1 MKQGDALRAGRRIET
16 QHGSELE
23 RADENAQKAYGKRF
37 EGEQNHVN
45 DINISSDLDVSAH
58 NDIELEHVF
67 SRGKRRFSFGKLF
80 IISLLVLIVVE
91 SVYSVIE
98 AMNESWLLALLY
110 VGVLALA
117 ITSAMVFVIREAVA
131 LKRLKH
137 HQHHQQAGLRL
148 LNSTQIGEAHSWLEP
163 ILKHHPQQQVA
174 QFKAAIQAHHTD
186 KEVLQLYE
194 SSLLQSQDQKA
205 KQIINQHA
213 TTSAM
218 LVAMSPLALVDM
230 LAVLWR
236 GVHLIEA
243 ITQHYGI
250 KLGYRSRIT
259 LYKLLVKQMV
269 FVGATELVS
278 DLAATSLGAELLG
291 KLSARAGQGL
301 SAGVFTA
308 RLGYKAMELCRPL
321 PRLAHKP
328 SLLKSTVNHVVNT
341 LLKRAEGSEKKN

>member
-1 MKQGDALRAGRRIET
+1 MNQGNELRAGRRIKT
-16 QHGSELE
+16 QHAPE
-23 RADENAQKAYGKRF
+23 DEQISDGVNHAHGKRF
-37 EGEQNHVN
+37 DGQQSHVE
-45 DINISSDLDVSAH
+45 SAPSTDVELPE
-58 NDIELEHVF
+58 NNEVELEQVF
-67 SRGKRRFSFGKLF
+67 SNAPKRVSFGKLF
-80 IISLLVLIVVE
+80 FISLLVLVVVE

-110 VGVLALA
+110 SSVLILA
-117 ITSAMVFVIREAVA
+117 IISAAVFLVRESVA
-131 LKRLKH
+131 LKRLKY
-137 HQHHQQAGLRL
+137 HQHHQQDGLRL
-148 LNSTQIGEAHSWLEP
+148 LNSTQIGEAQSWLESV
-163 ILKHHPQQQVA
+163 LKHHPQQQVA
-174 QFKAAIQAHHTD
+174 EFKASIQAHHTD

-194 SSLLQSQDQKA
+194 SSLLQSHDQKA

-218 LVAMSPLALVDM
+218 LVAMSPMALLDM

-243 ITQHYGI
+243 ITKHYGI

-291 KLSARAGQGL
+291 RLSARAGQGL

-321 PRLAHKP
+321 PRLEHKP
-328 SLLKSTVNHVVNT
+328 SLLKSTVNQLVNT
-341 LLKRAEGSEKKN
+341 LLKRADQADKVK

>member
-1 MKQGDALRAGRRIET
+1 MSQSDELRAGRRIESINEPPIEQDST
-16 QHGSELE
+16 T
-23 RADENAQKAYGKRF
+23 AKGKRV
-37 EGEQNHVN
+37 EALHIDEVDDNATA
-45 DINISSDLDVSAH
+45 DSSSLES
-58 NDIELEHVF
+58 NEIELEPVF
-67 SRGKRRFSFGKLF
+67 NHSSKRFSFGKLF
-80 IISLLVLIVVE
+80 LLSLLLLVVVE
-91 SVYSVIE
+91 SIYSIAA
-98 AMNESWLLALLY
+98 AMQNSWLLALLY
-110 VGVLALA
+110 ISVLGLA
-117 ITSAMVFVIREAVA
+117 IISTVVFVVKEAVA
-131 LKRLKH
+131 LRRLKH
-137 HQHHQQAGLRL
+137 HQQHQQDGVRL
-148 LNSTQIGEAHSWLEP
+148 LNSMQIGEAHHWLEP
-163 ILKHHPQQQVA
+163 LLESHPKSQVA
-174 QFKAAIQAHHTD
+174 EFKAAVQAHHTD

-194 SSLLQSQDQKA
+194 SSLLQSQDKKA
-205 KQIINQHA
+205 KQLINQHA

-243 ITQHYGI
+243 ITKHYGMT
-250 KLGYRSRIT
+250 LGYRSRIT

-321 PRLAHKP
+321 PRLEHKP
-328 SLLKSTVNHVVNT
+328 SLLKSTVNQLVNT
-341 LLKRAEGSEKKN
+341 LLKRTEQSEKQSKR